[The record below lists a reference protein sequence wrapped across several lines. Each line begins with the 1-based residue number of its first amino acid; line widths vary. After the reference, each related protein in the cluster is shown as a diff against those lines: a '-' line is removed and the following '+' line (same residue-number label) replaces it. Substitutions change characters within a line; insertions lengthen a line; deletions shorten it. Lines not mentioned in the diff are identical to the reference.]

1 MKISIY
7 RSNDEIISTD
17 NEAYYETVASREEIY
32 REEVE
37 EDLRSILVF
46 DDTTCFVTGK
56 YEEPEMLRLEV
67 ATRL

>member
-1 MKISIY
+1 MSIY
-7 RSNDEIISTD
+7 RRNGETVPTD
-17 NEAYYETVASREEIY
+17 KEAYHETVASQEEIY
-32 REEVE
+32 LQEAE

-46 DDTTCFVTGK
+46 DDPTCFMTGK